1 MTRSSAP
8 PGGIASYDV
17 SMRPTAERVS
27 SNEARFAAANDAIA
41 YTAAALQ
48 PRPFVPFLCECPAPR
63 CSEIAPLSLGEYAA
77 LRLFP
82 SRFVVASGC
91 RGGELAGAQIV
102 ERNERFTVVDRPI
115 D

>member
-1 MTRSSAP
+1 
-8 PGGIASYDV
+8 
-17 SMRPTAERVS
+17 MRPTAERVS

>member
-1 MTRSSAP
+1 
-8 PGGIASYDV
+8 
-17 SMRPTAERVS
+17 MRPTAERVT

-41 YTAAALQ
+41 TTAVTLQ
-48 PRPFVPFLCECPAPR
+48 PRAFVPFLCECPATR
-63 CSEIAPLSLGEYAA
+63 CSQIAQLSLGEYAA

-102 ERNERFTVVDRPI
+102 ERNDRFTVVDRPI